1 MFPDSEIAKKF
12 ACGKDKTGYIV
23 RFGLAPYF
31 KEQLVNSIN
40 PGPFVLMFD
49 ESLNQATKKKQMDV
63 HIRYWDDGC
72 VRARYLESQ
81 FLGHGRA
88 EDLLHHIKEC
98 GAQLKMKQLMS
109 VSMDGPNVNFKLVN
123 LLQKEHA
130 ELYGGAQLVLI
141 GSCGLHTLHNAVKA
155 GFTMWQ
161 LERLLRAMHYLFHNV
176 PARREDF
183 TSLTGSSCFP
193 LPFCGHRWVENVRV
207 AERAVEIWP
216 ILQKYVDGVK
226 NKKIPN
232 PATASYDT
240 IAAAQGDPLIIAK
253 LQFFFAISRTFSPF
267 LLKFQTDEPVMPFL
281 AKDLAE
287 LLKSLL
293 RRFVKREFLE
303 DITPLKLTKVDAA
316 DEKNWVSPMNADIGL
331 GAESVIKALQSKPGS
346 RVGEL
351 SVLTFRKECMKGL
364 AAMVKKVQEKSP
376 LKVPVVRHIACL
388 DPTNM
393 SRDPEWCIGKMK
405 SVVQRF
411 LEDKQLA
418 GGVSAADVIVQQFER
433 FLSVEGRGE
442 GFLSFQPFEQRLDVF
457 LHEALSTYP
466 ELRRFCQSL
475 LLLSHGQATVER
487 GFSVN
492 KEVETVNLLEESL
505 EAQRLIC
512 DQKKRQGAT
521 QSLKRRAVEDELE
534 QLKKKRKI
542 LKEVCGVLQK
552 DADQLAEQA
561 EGKAGSLMAQ
571 LLTKSNTLRRRH
583 KEKRIELE
591 QTEKE

>member
-1 MFPDSEIAKKF
+1 
-12 ACGKDKTGYIV
+12 
-23 RFGLAPYF
+23 
-31 KEQLVNSIN
+31 
-40 PGPFVLMFD
+40 
-49 ESLNQATKKKQMDV
+49 
-63 HIRYWDDGC
+63 
-72 VRARYLESQ
+72 
-81 FLGHGRA
+81 
-88 EDLLHHIKEC
+88 
-98 GAQLKMKQLMS
+98 
-109 VSMDGPNVNFKLVN
+109 
-123 LLQKEHA
+123 
-130 ELYGGAQLVLI
+130 
-141 GSCGLHTLHNAVKA
+141 
-155 GFTMWQ
+155 
-161 LERLLRAMHYLFHNV
+161 
-176 PARREDF
+176 
-183 TSLTGSSCFP
+183 
-193 LPFCGHRWVENVRV
+193 
-207 AERAVEIWP
+207 
-216 ILQKYVDGVK
+216 
-226 NKKIPN
+226 
-232 PATASYDT
+232 
-240 IAAAQGDPLIIAK
+240 
-253 LQFFFAISRTFSPF
+253 
-267 LLKFQTDEPVMPFL
+267 
-281 AKDLAE
+281 
-287 LLKSLL
+287 
-293 RRFVKREFLE
+293 
-303 DITPLKLTKVDAA
+303 
-316 DEKNWVSPMNADIGL
+316 MNADIGL

-376 LKVPVVRHIACL
+376 LKCPVVRHIACL

-405 SVVQRF
+405 SVIQRF

-418 GGVSAADVIVQQFER
+418 GGVSAGDVIVLQFQR

-442 GFLSFQPFEQRLDVF
+442 GFLSFQPFEQWLDVF

-475 LLLSHGQATVER
+475 LLLSYGQATVER

-512 DQKKRQGAT
+512 DQVSICGGVLKVPLAKELLASAAFARSWYRFYLDQQQKKRQSAT

-591 QTEKE
+591 QTEKEWDSKANELRHMP

>member
-1 MFPDSEIAKKF
+1 
-12 ACGKDKTGYIV
+12 
-23 RFGLAPYF
+23 
-31 KEQLVNSIN
+31 
-40 PGPFVLMFD
+40 
-49 ESLNQATKKKQMDV
+49 
-63 HIRYWDDGC
+63 
-72 VRARYLESQ
+72 
-81 FLGHGRA
+81 
-88 EDLLHHIKEC
+88 
-98 GAQLKMKQLMS
+98 
-109 VSMDGPNVNFKLVN
+109 MDGPNVNFKL
-123 LLQKEHA
+123 KEHA
-130 ELYGGAQLVLI
+130 ELYGGAQLVLV

-193 LPFCGHRWVENVRV
+193 LPFCGHRWVENV
-207 AERAVEIWP
+207 VEIWP
-216 ILQKYVDGVK
+216 MLQKYVDGVK

-267 LLKFQTDEPVMPFL
+267 LLKCQTDEPVMPFL

-293 RRFVKREFLE
+293 RRFVKRELLE

-376 LKVPVVRHIACL
+376 LKFPVVRHIACL

-393 SRDPEWCIGKMK
+393 SRDPEWCIGKM

-418 GGVSAADVIVQQFER
+418 GGVSAGDVIVQQFER
-433 FLSVEGRGE
+433 FLSVEGR
-442 GFLSFQPFEQRLDVF
+442 
-457 LHEALSTYP
+457 
-466 ELRRFCQSL
+466 
-475 LLLSHGQATVER
+475 
-487 GFSVN
+487 
-492 KEVETVNLLEESL
+492 
-505 EAQRLIC
+505 
-512 DQKKRQGAT
+512 
-521 QSLKRRAVEDELE
+521 
-534 QLKKKRKI
+534 
-542 LKEVCGVLQK
+542 VLQ
-552 DADQLAEQA
+552 EP
-561 EGKAGSLMAQ
+561 
-571 LLTKSNTLRRRH
+571 
-583 KEKRIELE
+583 
-591 QTEKE
+591 

>member
-40 PGPFVLMFD
+40 KAGPFVLMFD

-72 VRARYLESQ
+72 VRARYLGSQ

-98 GAQLKMKQLMS
+98 GAQLKMRQLIS

-130 ELYGGAQLVLI
+130 ELYGGAQLVLV
-141 GSCGLHTLHNAVKA
+141 GSCGLHTLHNA
-155 GFTMWQ
+155 
-161 LERLLRAMHYLFHNV
+161 
-176 PARREDF
+176 
-183 TSLTGSSCFP
+183 
-193 LPFCGHRWVENVRV
+193 RV
-207 AERAVEIWP
+207 VEIWP
-216 ILQKYVDGVK
+216 MLQKYVDGVK

-240 IAAAQGDPLIIAK
+240 IAAAQRDPLIIAK

-287 LLKSLL
+287 LLK
-293 RRFVKREFLE
+293 
-303 DITPLKLTKVDAA
+303 
-316 DEKNWVSPMNADIGL
+316 NWVSPMNADIGL

-346 RVGEL
+346 RV
-351 SVLTFRKECMKGL
+351 
-364 AAMVKKVQEKSP
+364 
-376 LKVPVVRHIACL
+376 VVRHIACL

-411 LEDKQLA
+411 LQDKQLA
-418 GGVSAADVIVQQFER
+418 GGVSAGDVIVQQFER

-457 LHEALSTYP
+457 LHEVLSTYP

-512 DQKKRQGAT
+512 DQVSVCGGVLKVPLTKELLASAAFARSRYRIYLDQQQKKRQSAT

-542 LKEVCGVLQK
+542 LEEVCGVLQK

-591 QTEKE
+591 QTEKEWDSKANELRHMP